1 MNGFLMMVPAL
12 LLLAGG
18 HHVSSMA
25 AEPSKGPATVSEIA
39 MYQGADRHD
48 RLVAAAQKEGE
59 LSVYHAYPNLTVVMA
74 AFTKKYGIKVNA
86 WRAGSEAVLQ
96 RIVTEAR
103 GSRFD
108 VDIVQNN
115 APENEALH
123 REKLVQEV
131 RSPYLNDLMPQASPA
146 HREWVGITLDV
157 WIAAYNTNKIKKE
170 DLPKSYQD
178 LLDPKWKNRLGIE
191 ANNYGWFGTLVESMG
206 EPQGRKLF
214 TDIVSANGMSFR
226 KGHSLLTTLVASGEV
241 PFALTVYSWNPEQLK
256 KKGAPVE
263 GLLLQPVLAQF
274 STLAM
279 LKKAPHPNAAVL
291 FYDYMLN
298 EGQPLLANLNY
309 VVTSKKIESPFS
321 KVALKFVDPE
331 QALDMQDKW
340 MKTFED
346 VLIKNAR

>member
-1 MNGFLMMVPAL
+1 MNRFLMMFSAL
-12 LLLAGG
+12 VLLAGG
-18 HHVSSMA
+18 HHVSSTA
-25 AEPSKGPATVSEIA
+25 AEPAKGAATVSEIA

-103 GSRFD
+103 GLRFE

-170 DLPKSYQD
+170 DTIISASFFCSTNSFYKIFCFF
-178 LLDPKWKNRLGIE
+178 RLVTVPDKHI
-191 ANNYGWFGTLVESMG
+191 LR
-206 EPQGRKLF
+206 EPQ
-214 TDIVSANGMSFR
+214 ISPEYR
-226 KGHSLLTTLVASGEV
+226 KGKH
-241 PFALTVYSWNPEQLK
+241 
-256 KKGAPVE
+256 
-263 GLLLQPVLAQF
+263 
-274 STLAM
+274 
-279 LKKAPHPNAAVL
+279 
-291 FYDYMLN
+291 
-298 EGQPLLANLNY
+298 
-309 VVTSKKIESPFS
+309 
-321 KVALKFVDPE
+321 KFTQIV
-331 QALDMQDKW
+331 
-340 MKTFED
+340 
-346 VLIKNAR
+346 